1 MEESQV
7 KNDQISEKT
16 MRKAVFAGVVGSIIE
31 WYDYALYGAAASLVI
46 NKLFFPN
53 LEGTIGILAAFAT
66 FAVGYVARPLGGIA
80 ISHIG
85 DRFGRKPALI
95 FALTLMG
102 ASTLLLGMLPTYYD
116 IGVWA
121 TVFLVALRLIQG
133 FGAGAELAGALT
145 FVAEYVPVN
154 RRAFFTSIINASTVV
169 GILCATFAFLLVS
182 KLPEEVFLNWGWR
195 VPFLV
200 SILLFAVA
208 IFIRKQLDETP
219 EYVKSIEQAEA
230 KKKDSNVPL
239 KELLRNSRKEV
250 FFAFL
255 SVAGHQAVSYI
266 LSVYSI
272 SYMINIAGM
281 SRSESLTALVWASI
295 AGIIGTPLMG
305 MLADKIGAAKVFSF
319 GCIFIACF
327 SYPFF
332 WMLKMNSLVIATLAM
347 CICYG
352 IGYGATSGSQG
363 AFLVNLFPTRY
374 RYSGVALSRELNGML
389 IAGPTPFVAAA
400 LVAKAGGEPTYVAAY
415 LMICCIVSLIAIQ
428 VIKRRSIHE

>member
-1 MEESQV
+1 MEENQV
-7 KNDQISEKT
+7 QKEPANEKT
-16 MRKAVFAGVVGSIIE
+16 IRKVVFAGIAGSIIE

-46 NKLFFPN
+46 NKLFFPA
-53 LEGTIGILAAFAT
+53 LEGTVGMLAAFAT
-66 FAVGYVARPLGGIA
+66 FAVGYFARPLGGIV

-102 ASTLLLGMLPTYYD
+102 ASTVLLGLLPTYLTA
-116 IGVWA
+116 GVWA
-121 TVFLVALRLIQG
+121 TVFLVILRLLQG

-154 RRAFFTSIINASTVV
+154 RRAFFTSLINASTVV
-169 GILCATFAFLLVS
+169 GILCATFAFLMVS
-182 KLPEEVFLNWGWR
+182 KLPEEAFLGWGWR
-195 VPFLV
+195 VPFLF
-200 SILLFAVA
+200 SAFLFVVA
-208 IFIRKQLDETP
+208 FFIRKQLDETP
-219 EYVKSIEQAEA
+219 EYVQSMARAEA
-230 KKKDSNVPL
+230 KKKANSVPIR
-239 KELLRNSRKEV
+239 ELLKHSSKEV

-272 SYMINIAGM
+272 SYMINNGGM
-281 SRSESLTALVWASI
+281 SRSDSLTALVWASI

-305 MLADKIGAAKVFSF
+305 LLADRVGAWKVFSF

-332 WMLKMNSLVIATLAM
+332 WMLGTHNLTIAILAM

-374 RYSGVALSRELNGML
+374 RYSGVALSRELNGM
-389 IAGPTPFVAAA
+389 IVAGPTPLIAAA
-400 LVAKAGGEPTYVAAY
+400 LVSMADGKPTYVAAY
-415 LMICCIVSLIAIQ
+415 LMGCCIVSLIAIL
-428 VIKRRSIHE
+428 VVKKRSTHE